1 MPYTLKT
8 SQISVK
14 DPETGEYSGVDI
26 LAEQTEQ
33 GLIAELQ
40 AEGTA
45 QVNRI
50 NQAAADVQ
58 AAVDQAESDAA
69 TIISDTQ
76 ASINTLE
83 AQKNTIAQTVAS
95 MAELGTDATLST
107 PGMAADAEAVGD
119 LSRQLSDETSA
130 LDKIINN
137 PQEIGHYLYK
147 KNIYINTSGEEIAL
161 LGYDTYKINVVKGD
175 IVFLEQVSGSEQFYQ
190 GLNIGYLFHTFD
202 GSNYGNVRQYSD
214 MYSYV
219 LPDTSN
225 HRPQLMYAVA
235 GEITA
240 ILFTVKQGN
249 ENTLRVFQNEPWQ
262 YLTNPNKI
270 GIDNIIRKMTDDN
283 CILSKMYFRED
294 GIQYLEAAEY
304 KTRICRV
311 RKNDVITVASKA
323 QGVNYTLCYFNSR
336 TGEYTGSTS
345 TSFTAP
351 DDGFV
356 SVFIYNNDDDT
367 TGVINPADGVK
378 IDYRNVENIPER
390 ENPFEGLQAV
400 AFGTSLTY
408 RSQSTQGYLTFLPSL
423 SGMSFDNMGL
433 GSSTILEYENLPK
446 MLPVIK
452 NYANY
457 ASKTVVLLEGFCND
471 WYYNADRLGTWKDI
485 TETTVC
491 GCLRSAINYML
502 SENPNL
508 TIFLVL
514 DHYGK
519 EYGAVDSSS
528 VAVRGTE
535 SLTQYDFYEE
545 LSKVANSL
553 GVPVIKQYEISGISE
568 NTPQYLED
576 NIHPTL
582 LGAKQSAYSIWE
594 IMRNYFPNRIVL

>member
-119 LSRQLSDETSA
+119 LSRQLSDV
-130 LDKIINN
+130 INN
-137 PQEIGHYLYK
+137 PQEIGRYLYK

-161 LGYDTYKINVVKGD
+161 PGYDTYKMNVVKGD

-190 GLNIGYLFHTFD
+190 GLNIGYVFHTFD

-219 LPDTSN
+219 LPNTSN
-225 HRPQLMYAVA
+225 NRPQLMYAVA

-249 ENTLRVFQNEPWQ
+249 ENTLRVFRNEPWQ
-262 YLTNPNKI
+262 YLTDPNKI
-270 GIDNIIRKMTDDN
+270 GINNTIRKMTDDN

-304 KTRICRV
+304 RTRICRV
-311 RKNDVITVASKA
+311 MKNDVITVASRVP
-323 QGVNYTLCYFNSR
+323 GVNYTLCYFNSR
-336 TGEYTGSTS
+336 TGEYTASTD

-351 DDGFV
+351 DNGFV
-356 SVFIYNNDDDT
+356 NVFIYNNVDDT

-378 IDYRNVENIPER
+378 IDYRNVENISER
-390 ENPFEGLQAV
+390 ENPFDGLQAV

-408 RSQSTQGYLTFLPSL
+408 RSQSTQGYLTYLPSL
-423 SGMSFDNMGL
+423 SGMLFDNQGL

-471 WYYNADRLGTWKDI
+471 WYYNADRLGTWKDMA
-485 TETTVC
+485 ETTVC
-491 GCLRSAINYML
+491 GCLRNAINYML

-519 EYGAVDSSS
+519 NYGDVDSSS
-528 VAVRGTE
+528 VAVRGTGN
-535 SLTQYDFYEE
+535 LTQYDFYEE

-553 GVPVIKQYEISGISE
+553 GVPVIKQYKISGISE